1 MLHGYGMTEAAPVVS
16 VNVET
21 DNHPES
27 VGPPLPGIEARLG
40 EGDELLVRGPNVMQ
54 GYWRNED
61 ATRAAFTADGWLR
74 TGDVAR
80 FDHGRI
86 HIRGRI
92 KDILVLSSG
101 EKLPPHDVERAIER
115 DPVFEQAMLVGEGRP
130 FLALVA
136 VVSEAGAELDE
147 PALVRRANEQ
157 LKTFPRWVRVRRIV
171 ATTEPWSVDS
181 GFLTPTLKLR
191 RPSVLDRY
199 RERIDAIYAAG

>member
-1 MLHGYGMTEAAPVVS
+1 M
-16 VNVET
+16 
-21 DNHPES
+21 
-27 VGPPLPGIEARLG
+27 RLG
-40 EGDELLVRGPNVMQ
+40 DGDELLVRGPNVML

-80 FDHGRI
+80 IDGGRI

-130 FLALVA
+130 FLVLVA
-136 VVSEAGAELDE
+136 VVSEAGAGLDE

-157 LKTFPRWVRVRRIV
+157 LKAFPRWVRVRRIV

-181 GFLTPTLKLR
+181 GFLTPTLKLK
-191 RPSVLDRY
+191 RPSVVDRY
-199 RERIDAIYAAG
+199 RERIDAIYAAM